1 MGLFKERKI
10 GLVPV
15 VRINKLNVTN
25 ERWYEK
31 IIDYTAIWEL
41 TKKINPAKVWLL
53 DDTAVV
59 THPDLKPAVHEIYE
73 FTNQNF
79 ESGHHGHHTAG
90 IVASVIL
97 GINKNIKIGFA
108 KVLGHASGQ
117 GEFGW
122 IANGIRKGKELG
134 YQIQSASI
142 GSDYADSDI
151 KSALTDFLLNPKCFF
166 IAAAGNDAKETDYP
180 AAWAKEFK
188 NLIAVGAIEQDG
200 NFKLKIA
207 DYSSSGVVTVVM
219 PGSDILSCFPNGNNY
234 NLSGTS
240 MATPFVT
247 ALISLCKG
255 INPEFN
261 ADTFLYLVKKHSVSI
276 HDDNLKDG
284 YGFPN
289 IVEILKELKTMKI
302 NPVNQTPKKKRR
314 FLWWQCT
321 FL

>member
-90 IVASVIL
+90 IIASVIL

-122 IANGIRKGKELG
+122 IANGI
-134 YQIQSASI
+134 
-142 GSDYADSDI
+142 
-151 KSALTDFLLNPKCFF
+151 T
-166 IAAAGNDAKETDYP
+166 
-180 AAWAKEFK
+180 
-188 NLIAVGAIEQDG
+188 
-200 NFKLKIA
+200 
-207 DYSSSGVVTVVM
+207 
-219 PGSDILSCFPNGNNY
+219 
-234 NLSGTS
+234 
-240 MATPFVT
+240 
-247 ALISLCKG
+247 
-255 INPEFN
+255 
-261 ADTFLYLVKKHSVSI
+261 
-276 HDDNLKDG
+276 
-284 YGFPN
+284 
-289 IVEILKELKTMKI
+289 
-302 NPVNQTPKKKRR
+302 
-314 FLWWQCT
+314 
-321 FL
+321 

>member
-1 MGLFKERKI
+1 
-10 GLVPV
+10 
-15 VRINKLNVTN
+15 
-25 ERWYEK
+25 
-31 IIDYTAIWEL
+31 
-41 TKKINPAKVWLL
+41 
-53 DDTAVV
+53 
-59 THPDLKPAVHEIYE
+59 
-73 FTNQNF
+73 
-79 ESGHHGHHTAG
+79 
-90 IVASVIL
+90 
-97 GINKNIKIGFA
+97 
-108 KVLGHASGQ
+108 
-117 GEFGW
+117 
-122 IANGIRKGKELG
+122 
-134 YQIQSASI
+134 
-142 GSDYADSDI
+142 
-151 KSALTDFLLNPKCFF
+151 
-166 IAAAGNDAKETDYP
+166 
-180 AAWAKEFK
+180 
-188 NLIAVGAIEQDG
+188 
-200 NFKLKIA
+200 
-207 DYSSSGVVTVVM
+207 M

-255 INPEFN
+255 INPDFN